1 MGNNC
6 ACLTS
11 KENENDL
18 TLLNDKNTHLL
29 CKFIKF
35 IIYITNITN
44 NRSF

>member
-18 TLLNDKNTHLL
+18 TLLNDIRTHLL
-29 CKFIKF
+29 CKFI
-35 IIYITNITN
+35 YINNIQ
-44 NRSF
+44 SFFLIK

>member
-18 TLLNDKNTHLL
+18 TLLNDNRSHLL
-29 CKFIKF
+29 CKL
-35 IIYITNITN
+35 IYIILNH
-44 NRSF
+44 SFKKQ